1 MTVAGPR
8 AQQHATRAA
17 FFIPGFAIACWAP
30 LVPFAKTRAS
40 LDEAALGAVLLC
52 LGLGSL
58 AAMPVAGLL
67 AARHG
72 CRPVMLVAVT
82 LLVLTL
88 PLLAVA
94 GSATTLGL
102 VLLVYGVGMGA
113 MDCAMNL
120 QAVTVERESGRSMMS
135 GFHAFYSI
143 GALVGAAGVSLLLSW
158 GGGIVLA
165 TLLVAGIT
173 SLVAL
178 VAMPA
183 WRGERAEGGTRVLA
197 LPRGVVVVIGL
208 LCFASFLAEGSMLDW
223 SAVFLH
229 EVRGI
234 DLTNAG
240 WGFVAFNLSM
250 TIARLLGDGI
260 VDRIGR
266 KAAVLWG
273 GLFAGAGLALATL
286 SPDSAVAMAG
296 FALLGIGCSN
306 IVPVM
311 FTLAGRQT
319 RLPASV
325 AIPAVSTMGYAGVLL
340 GPALIGFIAQQWSL
354 PVAFLMVAAAMVG
367 VGIVGAMLRVR

>member
-72 CRPVMLVAVT
+72 CRPVMLAAVT

-102 VLLVYGVGMGA
+102 VLLAYGVGMGA

-143 GALVGAAGVSLLLSW
+143 GALVGAAGVSLLLSS

-183 WRGERAEGGTRVLA
+183 WRGERAEGGTRILA

-208 LCFASFLAEGSMLDW
+208 LCFASFLAEGSVLDW

-234 DLTNAG
+234 DLANAG
-240 WGFVAFNLSM
+240 WGFVAFNLAM